1 MILTDVSDDEEIEV
15 LAQAA
20 ILDNAQGQDAP
31 PNNQNNPP
39 TTRQN
44 DDEDSDNEH
53 EDQDEDAAAD
63 EELEEDVPVE
73 LVYDDED
80 DGAEQEQAQARQ
92 LAFGALV
99 ERDEDRHRHKM
110 EQYKLT
116 KDHLIESNWTVVVK
130 PPKKKGIDIG
140 DRVHKNGNNA
150 QWGTVVDGKK
160 NPVAKGNLWTVL
172 FDGES
177 EPTTDLTGQQLRRKE
192 DKRRFEWKIVEDSS
206 PDHQVSDYEKNA
218 IVGYNFGKRM
228 SKSEISHENEKYS
241 FPFLDLLMH
250 FWPGKSALLFV
261 STSQKFNS
269 LTFLQSASVQGTGK
283 IS

>member
-1 MILTDVSDDEEIEV
+1 MISTDVSDDEEIEV

-80 DGAEQEQAQARQ
+80 DRAEQEQAQARQ

-99 ERDEDRHRHKM
+99 ERDEDCHRHK
-110 EQYKLT
+110 
-116 KDHLIESNWTVVVK
+116 
-130 PPKKKGIDIG
+130 
-140 DRVHKNGNNA
+140 NG
-150 QWGTVVDGKK
+150 
-160 NPVAKGNLWTVL
+160 
-172 FDGES
+172 
-177 EPTTDLTGQQLRRKE
+177 
-192 DKRRFEWKIVEDSS
+192 
-206 PDHQVSDYEKNA
+206 A
-218 IVGYNFGKRM
+218 IQAYQRP
-228 SKSEISHENEKYS
+228 SY
-241 FPFLDLLMH
+241 
-250 FWPGKSALLFV
+250 
-261 STSQKFNS
+261 
-269 LTFLQSASVQGTGK
+269 
-283 IS
+283 